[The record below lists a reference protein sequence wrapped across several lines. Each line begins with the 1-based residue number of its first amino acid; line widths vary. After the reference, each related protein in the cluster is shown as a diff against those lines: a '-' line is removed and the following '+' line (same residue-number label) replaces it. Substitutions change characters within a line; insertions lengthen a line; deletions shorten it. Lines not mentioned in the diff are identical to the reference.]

1 MIRPEGRRHERKGW
15 EAALEWSLP
24 LVRQPDYG
32 RPARGMREQDGPDH
46 PLTHT
51 HAAGARIPD
60 GSGAV
65 VDIGRGISD
74 GIADRHGKSVV
85 VDTVPASSSAWRTN
99 GWPITAMKVR
109 ATN

>member
-1 MIRPEGRRHERKGW
+1 
-15 EAALEWSLP
+15 
-24 LVRQPDYG
+24 
-32 RPARGMREQDGPDH
+32 MREQDGPDH

-51 HAAGARIPD
+51 HGAGARIPD

-85 VDTVPASSSAWRTN
+85 VVDTVPGVVVCLADERLADYRGRFQGDADLRA
-99 GWPITAMKVR
+99 GWDRPLRDRHAP
-109 ATN
+109 